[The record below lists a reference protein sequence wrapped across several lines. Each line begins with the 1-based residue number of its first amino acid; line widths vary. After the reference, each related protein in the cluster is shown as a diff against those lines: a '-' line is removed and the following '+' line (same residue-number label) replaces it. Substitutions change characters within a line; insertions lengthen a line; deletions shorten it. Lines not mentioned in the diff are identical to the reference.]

1 MVRPFAGRGAV
12 RSPGVS
18 VEMSF
23 TRRVAL
29 ASAALLMVAQPVL
42 AATPAKPVATVQKTA
57 KKAAPASDFVPSP
70 EAIKAHMTF
79 LADDL
84 MEGREAGTRGYDIAA
99 NYVAAQ
105 YALLGVKPAGD
116 KTATGVSYQQHVPLI
131 AFRGAG
137 EGSFGL
143 TGADGQTVALKYGE
157 DYLPNPQAQAADL
170 KVDAPLVFVGY
181 GLVNPATGRDDYAGL
196 DVTGKI
202 VVMLNGAPTSLQT
215 EERAHF
221 ANPNT
226 KRQEAAKRGAVG
238 VVTLSSPS
246 AEKRRPFA
254 AGAGMMRGW
263 RVIWRDAN
271 DVGAIRAP
279 SAPALASISQA
290 GAAKLFAGAPAAL
303 ADVMAEAEK
312 PEGAVKGFALSAKA
326 SIVVKTEIEK
336 RESSNV
342 VGLIEGSDPTLKAQ
356 TIILSAH
363 LDHIGVRE
371 NAKPGEDKINNGAL
385 DNASGV
391 ATLLEVARGFKNSKV
406 KPKRSIILL
415 AVTGEEK
422 GLVGSDYFAN
432 NPTVKKADI
441 AADVNLDMPVLLY
454 PFTDVIAFGADRSTI
469 GEAVKHAA
477 GRVGVALSGDPMP
490 EEGLFTRSDHY
501 RFVEQGI
508 PSVFLMTGF
517 QNGGE
522 AAFKGF
528 LKGNYHHPGD
538 DLNQPIDYQ
547 AAAKFALVNYE
558 IARELADTPAR
569 PVWKKGDFFGGTFAP
584 AGHPSSAQ

>member
-1 MVRPFAGRGAV
+1 
-12 RSPGVS
+12 
-18 VEMSF
+18 MSF
-23 TRRVAL
+23 TRRAAL

-42 AATPAKPVATVQKTA
+42 AATPAKPAAAKAA
-57 KKAAPASDFVPSP
+57 KKTGSDFVPSA

-79 LADDL
+79 LADDA

-116 KTATGVSYQQHVPLI
+116 AGSYLQHVPLL
-131 AFRGAG
+131 AYRPSG
-137 EGSFGL
+137 EGSVTL
-143 TGADGQTVALKYGE
+143 TGANGQVALKYGE
-157 DYLPNPQAQAADL
+157 DYLPTAQAQAADVN
-170 KVDAPLVFVGY
+170 VDAPLVFVGF
-181 GLVNPATGRDDYAGL
+181 GVVDPSRGRDDYAGL
-196 DVTGKI
+196 DVKGKI
-202 VVMLNGAPTSLQT
+202 VVMLTGAPTAIQT

-221 ANPNT
+221 SNPNT
-226 KRQEAAKRGAVG
+226 KRVEAAKRGAIG
-238 VVTLSSPS
+238 VLTIPTTSG
-246 AEKRRPFA
+246 EKRRPFA
-254 AGAGMMRGW
+254 RGLNGMKEW
-263 RVIWRDAN
+263 RVIWRNAQG
-271 DVGAIRAP
+271 VGAIRAP
-279 SAPALASISQA
+279 SAPALAQVSLA
-290 GAAKLFAGAPAAL
+290 GAEKLFAGAATPL
-303 ADVMAEAEK
+303 ASVLAEAET
-312 PEGAVKGFALSAKA
+312 PAGAVKGFALPAKA
-326 SIVVKTEIEK
+326 QVVLKTEIEK

-356 TIILSAH
+356 TVILSAH
-363 LDHIGVRE
+363 LDHIGIKE
-371 NAKPGEDKINNGAL
+371 DAKPGEDRINNGAL

-391 ATLLEVARGFKNSKV
+391 ATLLEVARGFKNTKIR
-406 KPKRSIILL
+406 PKRSIILL
-415 AVTGEEK
+415 ALTGEEK

-432 NPTVKKADI
+432 NPTVKKTDI

-477 GRVGVALSGDPMP
+477 SRVGVGLSGDPLP

-508 PSVFLMTGF
+508 PAVFLMTGF

-522 AAFKGF
+522 KAFTTF
-528 LKGNYHHPGD
+528 LKTNYHHPGD

-558 IARELADTPAR
+558 IARELADAPAR

-584 AGHPSSAQ
+584 AGHPSAAK